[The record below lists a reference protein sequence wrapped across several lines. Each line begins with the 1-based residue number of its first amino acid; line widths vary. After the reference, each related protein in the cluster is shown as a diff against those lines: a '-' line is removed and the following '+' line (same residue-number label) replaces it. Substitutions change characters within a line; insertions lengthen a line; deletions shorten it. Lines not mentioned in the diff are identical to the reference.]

1 MSQTDPHTPSDV
13 LLVVDPTVSLPPW
26 LAHVLRQATFGK
38 QLAKLDPA
46 TPPDDDLTLLQWA
59 RKYLS
64 DHFTRPAS
72 EMHRW
77 LAEQLDLFRETRGS
91 RLNVIG
97 PRGSA
102 KSTLATLGYVLRA
115 ATAGWEPYIWI
126 ISDTTEQ
133 AQSHL
138 DNVRAELTEN
148 RLLRRNYTVAARR
161 GKLWRKM
168 ALALRNGVTIE
179 CFGTGQ
185 RIRGRRHGAARP
197 TLIVCDD
204 LQNDQHMDSALQR
217 DRSRRWFHGTLL
229 QAGTSRTNVVNLA
242 TALHF
247 DALAMQLT
255 RTPGWRSKSFAS
267 IQQWPSNT
275 QLWQQWEAIYCDLEN
290 PDNRAAARTFYE
302 LHREGMD
309 AGAVVLWPQEED
321 LYTLM
326 CQRMQS
332 GEGAFER
339 EKQSSPVD
347 PERCEWPA
355 DYFAGDLWFDAWPES
370 LLVKTMALDPSKGK
384 DARRGD
390 YSAYVMFG
398 VDRQATLYVEA
409 DLARR
414 PTPQMVADGVR
425 LLRHFRPDTFGIEAN
440 QFQELLAPLFLME
453 LREAGLHAVSPCLV
467 INDVNKGVR
476 IRRLAAYLSMR
487 RLRFKNNCPST
498 RMLVD
503 QLRQFPHADHD
514 DGPDALEMALRMALE
529 LQHGRRP
536 DDGLGDRLVLDKFE

>member
-1 MSQTDPHTPSDV
+1 MSSQPSIHTEF
-13 LLVVDPTVSLPPW
+13 LTGIEPTVVVRPCSWHLLDQVFSSPMNTNAEPP
-26 LAHVLRQATFGK
+26 AS
-38 QLAKLDPA
+38 
-46 TPPDDDLTLLQWA
+46 PDDDLTLLEWG

-64 DHFTRPAS
+64 DHFTRPPS
-72 EMHRW
+72 EMHLW
-77 LAEQLDLFRETRGS
+77 LAEQLDLFREARGS

-115 ATAGWEPYIWI
+115 ATAGWERYIWI

-138 DNVRAELTEN
+138 ENVRAELTEN

-185 RIRGRRHGAARP
+185 RIRGRRRGATRP

-247 DALAMQLT
+247 DALALQLA
-255 RTPGWRSKSFAS
+255 RTPGWLSKRFAS
-267 IQQWPSNT
+267 IQQWPANT
-275 QLWQQWEAIYCDLEN
+275 QLWQQWEAIYSDLEN
-290 PDNRAAARTFYE
+290 PDSRAAARAFYE
-302 LHREGMD
+302 LHREEMD

-321 LYTLM
+321 LYALM
-326 CQRMQS
+326 MKRMES

-355 DYFAGDLWFDAWPES
+355 TYFAGDLWFDAWPES
-370 LLVKTMALDPSKGK
+370 LLVKTMALDPSKGN

-390 YSAYVMFG
+390 YSAYAILG
-398 VDRQATLYVEA
+398 VDRQGIHYVEA

-414 PTPQMVADGVR
+414 PTPQMVSDGVR
-425 LLRHFRPDTFGIEAN
+425 LLRHFRPDIFGIEAN
-440 QFQELLAPLFLME
+440 QFQELLAPLFLFE
-453 LREAGLHAVSPCLV
+453 LQEAGLQAVSPCLV
-467 INDVNKGVR
+467 TNDVNKGVR
-476 IRRLAAYLSMR
+476 IRRLSPYLSMR
-487 RLRFKNNCPST
+487 RLRFKNNSPST
-498 RMLVD
+498 KMLVD

-529 LQHGRRP
+529 LQRGRVP
-536 DDGLGDRLVLDKFE
+536 DDGLGDRLILDM